1 MSSSAEDRRKSSE
14 GPAKVTRREFLRRAA
29 VLGFS
34 SAVVA
39 SGLASCAP
47 AATPTPVPP
56 TATPA
61 PAPTP
66 TPVPPTPTR
75 QPVKIRSGFAIAPH
89 MALQA
94 VAATKGWFKEKG
106 LDVEIIAFDAGAPLF
121 EAMAAGKVEIGHT
134 GSTPIFAVH
143 VTGTVPIYFIGT
155 HGEATPI
162 FKILSRKSIQSPAD
176 LKGKVGIMAKGSV
189 NHYFCLL
196 MLQKYG
202 LSEKD
207 VTIVH
212 MDYAD
217 HVSAFVGG
225 NGDFIS
231 TGTNFWPQI
240 IAQTSDAKILFDGTM
255 LDQPPNPIKE
265 KMFEATTVKR
275 EFADKNHDAV
285 VAYVDVLFNR
295 THRYF
300 TEEATKA
307 QAHKELWDW
316 LKANVN
322 FGASLEELTNLL
334 NQVNYPTAAK
344 QVEYFRD
351 GTFKASFQHQIQFL
365 AENGKI
371 AREFPFEELA
381 NSSFVEAA
389 ASG

>member
-1 MSSSAEDRRKSSE
+1 MSRAEDCRKVSG
-14 GPAKVTRREFLRRAA
+14 GPAKVTRREFLRRAVA
-29 VLGFS
+29 LGFS

-47 AATPTPVPP
+47 AATPTP
-56 TATPA
+56 TPA

-75 QPVKIRSGFAIAPH
+75 QAVKIRSGFAIAPH

-143 VTGTVPIYFIGT
+143 ATGTVPIYFIGT
-155 HGEATPI
+155 HGEATPV
-162 FKILSRKSIQSPAD
+162 FKILSRKKYQSPAE

-202 LSEKD
+202 LTEKD

-240 IAQTSDAKILFDGTM
+240 IAQTSDAKILFDGSM
-255 LDQPPNPIKE
+255 LDQPPNPVKE
-265 KMFEATTVKR
+265 KMFETTTVKR
-275 EFADKNHDAV
+275 EFADKNFDAV
-285 VAYVDVLFNR
+285 VAYVDVLFDR
-295 THRYF
+295 THQYF
-300 TEEATKA
+300 TDPATKQ
-307 QAHKELWDW
+307 QAHQELYDW

-322 FGASLEELTNLL
+322 FGAPLEELTNLL
-334 NQVNYPTAAK
+334 NQVNYPTAAQ
-344 QVEYFRD
+344 QVQYFQD

-371 AREFPFEELA
+371 PREFPFEEMA
-381 NSSFVEAA
+381 NSKFAEAA
-389 ASG
+389 AAM

>member
-1 MSSSAEDRRKSSE
+1 MSSKDAEDRRRSSG

-29 VLGFS
+29 ALGVS
-34 SAVVA
+34 SVAVA
-39 SGLASCAP
+39 SGLAACAP
-47 AATPTPVPP
+47 AAAPTPTP
-56 TATPA
+56 A
-61 PAPTP
+61 PVPTP

-89 MALQA
+89 MALQT
-94 VAATKGWFKEKG
+94 VAATKGWFKEKN

-121 EAMAAGKVEIGHT
+121 EAMAAGKVEVGHT

-143 VTGTVPIYFIGT
+143 ITGTVPIYFIGT

-162 FKILSRKSIQSPAD
+162 FKILSRKKFQSPAD
-176 LKGKVGIMAKGSV
+176 LKGTVGIMAKGSV

-202 LSEKD
+202 LTEKD

-240 IAQTSDAKILFDGTM
+240 IAQATDAKILFDGTM

-265 KMFEATTVKR
+265 KMFETTTVKR
-275 EFADKNHDAV
+275 EFADKNPDAV
-285 VAYVDVLFNR
+285 VAYVDVLFDR
-295 THRYF
+295 THQYF
-300 TEEATKA
+300 MDPATKA
-307 QAHKELWDW
+307 QAHQDLHDW
-316 LKANVN
+316 LRANVN
-322 FGASLEELTNLL
+322 FGAPLQELTDML
-334 NQVNYPTAAK
+334 NQVNYPTAAQ

-371 AREFPFEELA
+371 AREFPFEEMT

-389 ASG
+389 AAM